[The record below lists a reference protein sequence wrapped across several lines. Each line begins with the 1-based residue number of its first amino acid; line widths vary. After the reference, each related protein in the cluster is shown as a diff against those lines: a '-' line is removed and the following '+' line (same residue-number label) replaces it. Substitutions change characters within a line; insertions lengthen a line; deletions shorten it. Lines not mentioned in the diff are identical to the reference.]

1 MRRARW
7 RLRMTAEM
15 ARDYVQMWWADVG
28 SSWPTGGGGTGREQR
43 GRRMDAINA
52 EVVRANRKIDFLVK
66 ALKDVVKDEPSPGV
80 KALAAVI
87 KGGGCRTAP
96 RRPGLHLVAEV
107 DR

>member
-15 ARDYVQMWWADVG
+15 ARDYVQMWWVILAD
-28 SSWPTGGGGTGREQR
+28 SWRRHWPGAS

-52 EVVRANRKIDFLVK
+52 EVVRVNRKIDFLVK
-66 ALKDVVKDEPSPGV
+66 ALKDVVGDEPPPGMKPLEAV
-80 KALAAVI
+80 K
-87 KGGGCRTAP
+87 GDGCRSAP